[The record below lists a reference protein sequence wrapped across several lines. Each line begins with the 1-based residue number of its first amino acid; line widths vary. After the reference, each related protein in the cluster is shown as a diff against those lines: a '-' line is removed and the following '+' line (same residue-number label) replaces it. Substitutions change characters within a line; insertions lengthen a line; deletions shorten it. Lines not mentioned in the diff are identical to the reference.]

1 LIIHPLVQVCLLFII
16 LTSATTPVIFARPNL
31 FNLDLG
37 SFFNFPNVRR
47 GRATAATTLP
57 LETGSD
63 SGSSVSVGRDSGEEA
78 NVIAKL
84 IDAVMKEVA
93 GEARS
98 ADGLPEDEYFVP
110 VEVENQPRNINEM
123 KNFGPRLNDDYDE
136 AFSPVMN
143 LQNLEPITSSFR
155 QNFDRQN
162 DPTEE
167 ETANNNAQDDDEIRC
182 IPKVMQVEETVYDKA
197 IKCHHSYQE
206 KCHMTYIT
214 DYRTISEEKCTTTY
228 KKNCQIEFKA
238 MPFNETVRI
247 CHNPLVRTCSED
259 IEGPEICN
267 THYETACETTYKSY
281 EVEQDEPVCRMEIM
295 KKCDDVTIQLP
306 EDAVN
311 GRLGRQEDTDSA
323 TEAPEDDGTTQPQPN
338 PTNTITVDQK
348 CEEWPVQK
356 CTLEKRLVKKVHPET
371 ACNKIPKEICAP
383 NNCALTPGEEVCRDE
398 SRTQMQ
404 QIPEEDCDIQPEEQC
419 HMEATL
425 VPRLVPKPNCIK
437 VPREICVNSK
447 INPRVVK
454 KPVIKEWCYRPS
466 DLAQT
471 PGVTPPT
478 PSEVRSFFY

>member
-1 LIIHPLVQVCLLFII
+1 MRVCLLFII

-57 LETGSD
+57 LESGSD

-84 IDAVMKEVA
+84 IDAVMQEAA

-98 ADGLPEDEYFVP
+98 ADGLPEEEYFVP
-110 VEVENQPRNINEM
+110 VEVENQPRNIQEM
-123 KNFGPRLNDDYDE
+123 KDFGSRLNDDFDE

-143 LQNLEPITSSFR
+143 LQNLEPTSSFR
-155 QNFDRQN
+155 QNFVRQN

-247 CHNPLVRTCSED
+247 CHNPLVRTCNDD

-281 EVEQDEPVCRMEIM
+281 EVEQDEPVCKMEIM
-295 KKCDDVTIQLP
+295 KKCNDVTIQLP

-371 ACNKIPKEICAP
+371 ACNKIPKEVCAP

-425 VPRLVPKPNCIK
+425 VPRLVPKPNCVK
-437 VPREICVNSK
+437 VPKEVCVNSK

-478 PSEVRSFFY
+478 VDEVRSFFY

>member
-1 LIIHPLVQVCLLFII
+1 MRVCLLFII

-57 LETGSD
+57 LESGSD

-84 IDAVMKEVA
+84 IDAVMQEAVA

-98 ADGLPEDEYFVP
+98 ADGLPEEEYFVP

-123 KNFGPRLNDDYDE
+123 KDFGAQLRLNDDFDE

-143 LQNLEPITSSFR
+143 LQNLEPTSSFR
-155 QNFDRQN
+155 QNFVRQN

-238 MPFNETVRI
+238 MPFNETVKV
-247 CHNPLVRTCSED
+247 CHKPLQRTCSDD

-267 THYETACETTYKSY
+267 THYETSCETSYKSY
-281 EVEQDEPVCRMEIM
+281 EVEQDEPICTMEIE
-295 KKCDDVTIQLP
+295 KKCEDVTIQLP

-311 GRLGRQEDTDSA
+311 GRLGRQDDTAEGGDA
-323 TEAPEDDGTTQPQPN
+323 TEAPEDDGTTQP
-338 PTNTITVDQK
+338 TNNGGNSIIVDQK

-356 CTLEKRLVKKVHPET
+356 CTLEKRKVKKVHPET
-371 ACNKIPKEICAP
+371 ACNKIPKEVCAP
-383 NNCALTPGEEVCRDE
+383 NNCAMREGEEVCRDE
-398 SRTQMQ
+398 NRVQMQ
-404 QIPEEDCDIQPEEQC
+404 NVPEEECDIQPEEQC

-425 VPRLVPKPNCIK
+425 VPRLVPKPNCVK
-437 VPREICVNSK
+437 VPKEVCVNTVQ
-447 INPRVVK
+447 PRVVK
-454 KPVIKEWCYRPS
+454 KPIIKEWCYRPS

-471 PGVTPPT
+471 PGVTVPT
-478 PSEVRSFFY
+478 PDEVRSFY

>member
-1 LIIHPLVQVCLLFII
+1 MRVCLLFII

-57 LETGSD
+57 LESGSD

-84 IDAVMKEVA
+84 IDAVMQEVA

-98 ADGLPEDEYFVP
+98 ADGLPEDEYFIP

-123 KNFGPRLNDDYDE
+123 QDFGSRLNDDFDE

-143 LQNLEPITSSFR
+143 LQNLEPATSSFR
-155 QNFDRQN
+155 QNFVRQN

-247 CHNPLVRTCSED
+247 CHNPLVRTCSDD

-295 KKCDDVTIQLP
+295 KKCNDVTIQLP

-371 ACNKIPKEICAP
+371 ACNKIPKEVCAP

-425 VPRLVPKPNCIK
+425 VPRLVPKPNCVK
-437 VPREICVNSK
+437 VPKEVCVNSK

-478 PSEVRSFFY
+478 PDEVRSFFY

>member
-1 LIIHPLVQVCLLFII
+1 MRVCLLFII

-57 LETGSD
+57 LESGSD

-155 QNFDRQN
+155 QNFDRQS

-425 VPRLVPKPNCIK
+425 VPRLVPKPNCVK
-437 VPREICVNSK
+437 VPKEVCVNSR

-478 PSEVRSFFY
+478 PDEVRSFFY